1 MQVIND
7 WLEHANIMATKMI
20 ESRKEEIID
29 ELYLLGVPIDRDLKV
44 VIL

>member
-7 WLEHANIMATKMI
+7 WLEHANIMATKII
-20 ESRKEEIID
+20 ESRREEIIVK
-29 ELYLLGVPIDRDLKV
+29 LYLPGVPIDRDLKV